1 MPTTP
6 RLALPA
12 PVNADAVAV
21 PADILALA
29 AALDGVA
36 VAFDS
41 GTLAGRPAAG
51 TEGRL
56 WYSTNTGVLSWDT
69 GATWIDVNPTGVVD
83 GPAGS
88 GTLRT
93 LGTGALQA
101 AAGNDARLSDQR
113 TPTDGSVTAAKV
125 ANALKPSAGAGGGTE
140 ALRALGTAA
149 GQAAAGAHASQHG
162 PLGADPL
169 PGILYGSFTFSGSS
183 NTSTESTITWGVS
196 EDGKGLW
203 AAGSPTALTI
213 PSGYGGVY
221 LISAWATFAS
231 DPGGATRAFTV
242 YLGGI
247 PILTGTAPA
256 PSASWG
262 FGANAPTVPVV
273 AQRRLAAGNVIT
285 AKRFQ
290 DSGGTL
296 GSFGAI
302 QITRIGG

>member
-6 RLALPA
+6 RLVLPA

-29 AALDGVA
+29 SAIDGVA

-56 WYSTNTGVLSWDT
+56 WYATNTGVLSWDT
-69 GATWIDVNPTGVVD
+69 GAAWIDVNPTGVVD
-83 GPAGS
+83 GPAGA

-93 LGTGALQA
+93 LGAGALQA
-101 AAGNDARLSDQR
+101 AAGNDARFSDQR
-113 TPTDGSVTAAKV
+113 VPTDGSVTAAKV

-140 ALRALGTAA
+140 ALRALGTGA

-183 NTSTESTITWGVS
+183 SVSTESTITWAVS
-196 EDGKGLW
+196 EDAKGLW
-203 AAGSPTALTI
+203 SAGSPTALTI

-221 LISAWATFAS
+221 EITAWATFEHSAA
-231 DPGGATRAFTV
+231 GATRAFTLYIGGVLV
-242 YLGGI
+242 Y
-247 PILTGTAPA
+247 TGTQPPPPA
-256 PSASWG
+256 GWG
-262 FGANAPTVPVV
+262 LGINAPTVPIVL
-273 AQRRLAAGNVIT
+273 QRRLSAGAVIT

-290 DSGGTL
+290 DAGTL

-302 QITRIGG
+302 QISRIGG